1 MHRIIRHQAFYLLIL
16 GPLFLFSCTERIE
29 IELDDTYTRLVV
41 EGGITDEPGPHRV
54 VLSLSGNYYENGAP
68 RKVEGAEVSITESS
82 NVYPLEEVAPGIY
95 ETAANLVGI
104 PGRSYELNVG
114 GVLIDGEERSY
125 SASAVMPRVPS
136 IDSIRL
142 EYRDDWEIWQVQL
155 YALDPPSRDFYLF
168 RVYVNDLLMS
178 DTIDEYVVAS
188 DEFFNGNYTYGIM
201 VQWLEGA
208 SVSPGDTVTLEMASI
223 TEEYANFI
231 WELQDQT
238 GFNTPLFSGPPANI
252 SSNVQPGA
260 MGFFHASSLTRVKA
274 VIE

>member
-1 MHRIIRHQAFYLLIL
+1 MKRALFKIMLLVF
-16 GPLFLFSCTERIE
+16 PSFSVVFMSCTERID

-41 EGGITDEPGPHRV
+41 EGGITDQPGPQRV
-54 VLSLSGNYYENGAP
+54 VLSLSGNYFENAP
-68 RKVEGAEVSITESS
+68 PRWVEGARVSISDGENTYLL
-82 NVYPLEEVAPGIY
+82 VEVAPGIY
-95 ETAANLVGI
+95 ETGPEVIGV
-104 PGRSYELNVG
+104 PGRTYVLDIG
-114 GVLIDGEERSY
+114 GVVIDGQEQEFTARST
-125 SASAVMPRVPS
+125 MPRVS
-136 IDSIRL
+136 AMDSIGL
-142 EYRDDWEIWQVQL
+142 EYREDWEIWQVQL

-168 RVYVNDLLMS
+168 RVYVNDILMS

-201 VQWLEGA
+201 VQWLDRA
-208 SVSPGDTVTLEMASI
+208 SVSPGDTVTLEMAAI

-260 MGFFHASSLTRVKA
+260 MGFFHASSLTRMKA
-274 VIE
+274 VID